1 MRLLACLAVLSV
13 ISPAADRNTIV
24 QDPAVS
30 KAIKD
35 RYVALTDSW
44 VRDIQYTAAESAAME
59 AGKAVELLLMNGP
72 DDPLAKRVLAAGE
85 PSFDALAALSPGR
98 ILDRAVLGTYSD
110 PRRPM

>member
-1 MRLLACLAVLSV
+1 MRPLALVLLSLSLH
-13 ISPAADRNTIV
+13 AADRNTVV

-44 VRDIQYTAAESAAME
+44 VRDIQYTPAESAAME
-59 AGKAVELLLMNGP
+59 AGKAVEPLLMNGP

-85 PSFDALAALSPGR
+85 PSFDALAALYPGR
-98 ILDRAVLGTYSD
+98 ILD
-110 PRRPM
+110 